1 MIHTAMLTYDLP
13 YSRKNI
19 LVFEKFIKQPG
30 SEYHRQYKKW
40 YNQTY
45 RDQGIRVIAYQLDRP
60 GYKGIVFKCRI
71 NFKRLIEQED
81 KVSIYAE
88 SDKNQ
93 MIKRFNEIM
102 KALNLK
108 TWNTWKANRIDYCIN
123 VRTPYV
129 KEYVKLMQKGDIPY
143 YQRMAYDKETR
154 NKGHKPGS
162 LYLPAKV
169 RDKRKR
175 KTGSQTINF
184 YDKYD
189 QRVKEGATGED
200 LEQARNVLR
209 LEVQCLYPKLR
220 YIKKKNML
228 PDMKIERFLSAEI
241 CADVLEKAVKGICHM
256 GDYYRR
262 SEALKIIDQS
272 RYHESTKNV
281 LKMILNE
288 VAKQYRSIAK
298 VREQFIEDGMSRDQF
313 RLFMNRFDELGIN
326 AVTISDNKH
335 LDQKSLKEG
344 LPGVYELFVDALTD
358 SLSVEDSDSLVD
370 DLKEAEPDISVEL
383 K

>member
-1 MIHTAMLTYDLP
+1 
-13 YSRKNI
+13 
-19 LVFEKFIKQPG
+19 
-30 SEYHRQYKKW
+30 
-40 YNQTY
+40 
-45 RDQGIRVIAYQLDRP
+45 
-60 GYKGIVFKCRI
+60 
-71 NFKRLIEQED
+71 
-81 KVSIYAE
+81 
-88 SDKNQ
+88 
-93 MIKRFNEIM
+93 
-102 KALNLK
+102 
-108 TWNTWKANRIDYCIN
+108 
-123 VRTPYV
+123 
-129 KEYVKLMQKGDIPY
+129 
-143 YQRMAYDKETR
+143 
-154 NKGHKPGS
+154 
-162 LYLPAKV
+162 
-169 RDKRKR
+169 
-175 KTGSQTINF
+175 
-184 YDKYD
+184 
-189 QRVKEGATGED
+189 
-200 LEQARNVLR
+200 
-209 LEVQCLYPKLR
+209 
-220 YIKKKNML
+220 ML

-241 CADVLEKAVKGICHM
+241 CADVLEKAVKSICHM

-358 SLSVEDSDSLVD
+358 SLIVEDSDSLVD

-383 K
+383 E

>member
-45 RDQGIRVIAYQLDRP
+45 RNQGIRVIAYQLDRP

-88 SDKNQ
+88 SDK
-93 MIKRFNEIM
+93 
-102 KALNLK
+102 
-108 TWNTWKANRIDYCIN
+108 
-123 VRTPYV
+123 
-129 KEYVKLMQKGDIPY
+129 
-143 YQRMAYDKETR
+143 
-154 NKGHKPGS
+154 
-162 LYLPAKV
+162 
-169 RDKRKR
+169 
-175 KTGSQTINF
+175 
-184 YDKYD
+184 D
-189 QRVKEGATGED
+189 Q
-200 LEQARNVLR
+200 
-209 LEVQCLYPKLR
+209 
-220 YIKKKNML
+220 
-228 PDMKIERFLSAEI
+228 
-241 CADVLEKAVKGICHM
+241 ICHM

-298 VREQFIEDGMSRDQF
+298 VREQFIEDGMSREQF
-313 RLFMNRFDELGIN
+313 RLFMKRFDELGIN

-358 SLSVEDSDSLVD
+358 SLSVEDSDSLAD